1 MLTKKQVC
9 AQNYQQ
15 DGLSHHQ
22 IRNIQ
27 DHFSIARLIES
38 IHDYTRI
45 SVSLNKNLSLAHEL
59 KLTKD
64 DCYFVRVN
72 LAQDSRNKEVLETLI
87 RDKDRLVALKA
98 RVSLRKLGEV

>member
-15 DGLSHHQ
+15 DGLSHHR
-22 IRNIQ
+22 IRNMQ

-45 SVSLNKNLSLAHEL
+45 SVSLNEYLSLAHEL

-64 DCYFVRVN
+64 DCYFVCVN
-72 LAQDSRNKEVLETLI
+72 LAQNSKNKEVLETLI
-87 RDKDRLVALKA
+87 HNKDSLVALEA
-98 RVSLRKLGEV
+98 RVSLRKLREV